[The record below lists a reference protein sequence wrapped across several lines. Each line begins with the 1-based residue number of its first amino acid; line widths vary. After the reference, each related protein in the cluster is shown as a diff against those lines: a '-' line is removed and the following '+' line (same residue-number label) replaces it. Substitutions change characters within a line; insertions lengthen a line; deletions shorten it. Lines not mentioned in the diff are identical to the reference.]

1 MYKPLYF
8 LFALTL
14 LLSAC
19 SKDEEDPVNEN
30 TAPLSL
36 TEQEKTDL
44 LFLIE
49 EEKMA
54 RDVYLFSG
62 ALYNQNIFQNIPE
75 SEQIHMD
82 RIKSLLEKYNLE
94 DPTEGMGQGKFTN
107 PEIQAL
113 YNELTNSSSE
123 SLMGALIAGAT
134 IEDLDIADLLSL
146 PANTDKEDLIS
157 AYEFLVCGSKNHMR
171 GFMNQINSND
181 GSYTPQYIDEEL
193 FNEILQ
199 SGHESCGQYQ

>member
-8 LFALTL
+8 LFVLAFLLT
-14 LLSAC
+14 AC
-19 SKDEEDPVNEN
+19 SKDDDEPVNEN
-30 TAPLSL
+30 PIPVAL

-94 DPTEGMGQGKFTN
+94 DPTEGNAEGEFTN
-107 PEIQAL
+107 PDIQLL
-113 YNELTNSSSE
+113 YDQLTADASE
-123 SLMGALIAGAT
+123 SLMKALIAGAT
-134 IEDLDIADLLSL
+134 IEDLDIADLMSL
-146 PANTDKEDLIS
+146 EHNTDKEDLLS
-157 AYEFLVCGSKNHMR
+157 AYDFLLCGSKNHMR
-171 GFMNQINSND
+171 GFMNQINSN
-181 GSYTPQYIDEEL
+181 GGTYEPQYISQEL
-193 FNEILQ
+193 FDEILQ
-199 SGHESCGQYQ
+199 SGHENCGQYQ

>member
-171 GFMNQINSND
+171 GFMNQVNSND

>member
-94 DPTEGMGQGKFTN
+94 DPTEGMGQGEFTN

-171 GFMNQINSND
+171 GFMNQVNSND

>member
-8 LFALTL
+8 LFAIAILFTG
-14 LLSAC
+14 C
-19 SKDEEDPVNEN
+19 SKDDEEPVNEN
-30 TAPLSL
+30 PTPISL

-62 ALYNQNIFQNIPE
+62 TLYNQNIFQNIPE

-94 DPTEGMGQGKFTN
+94 DPTEGMAQGEFINTD
-107 PEIQAL
+107 IQAL
-113 YNELTNSSSE
+113 YDDLTNSSSE

-134 IEDLDIADLLSL
+134 IEDLDIADLMSL
-146 PANTDKEDLIS
+146 KQNTEKEDLIS
-157 AYEFLVCGSKNHMR
+157 AYDFLLCGSKNHMR
-171 GFMNQINSND
+171 GFMNQISNNN
-181 GSYTPQYIDEEL
+181 GTYTPQYIDQEL
-193 FNEILQ
+193 FNEILET
-199 SGHESCGQYQ
+199 GHENCGQYQ

>member
-1 MYKPLYF
+1 MYKSLYF

-19 SKDEEDPVNEN
+19 SKDGDDPVNDN
-30 TAPLSL
+30 TAPIEL
-36 TEQEKTDL
+36 TEQEKSDL

-62 ALYNQNIFQNIPE
+62 SLYKQNIFQNIPE
-75 SEQIHMD
+75 SEQIHID

-94 DPTEGMGQGKFTN
+94 DPTEGNAEGEFAN
-107 PEIQAL
+107 PDIQML
-113 YNELTNSSSE
+113 YDQLTADASE
-123 SLMGALIAGAT
+123 SLMKALIAGAT
-134 IEDLDIADLLSL
+134 IEDLDIADLISL

-157 AYEFLVCGSKNHMR
+157 TYEFLLCGSKNHMR
-171 GFMNQINSND
+171 GFMNQISSN
-181 GSYTPQYIDEEL
+181 GGTYTPQYISEEL

>member
-8 LFALTL
+8 LFAIAILFTG
-14 LLSAC
+14 C
-19 SKDEEDPVNEN
+19 SKDDEEPVNEN
-30 TAPLSL
+30 PTPISL

-62 ALYNQNIFQNIPE
+62 TLYNQNIFQNIPE

-94 DPTEGMGQGKFTN
+94 DPTEGMAQGEFINTD
-107 PEIQAL
+107 IQAL
-113 YNELTNSSSE
+113 YDDLTNSSSE

-134 IEDLDIADLLSL
+134 IEDLDIADLMSL
-146 PANTDKEDLIS
+146 KQNTEKEDLIS
-157 AYEFLVCGSKNHMR
+157 AYDFLLCGSKNHMK
-171 GFMNQINSND
+171 GFMNQISNNN
-181 GSYTPQYIDEEL
+181 GTYTPHYIDQEL
-193 FNEILQ
+193 FNKILET
-199 SGHESCGQYQ
+199 GHENCGQYQ

>member
-94 DPTEGMGQGKFTN
+94 DPTEGMGQGEFTN